1 MNTEPEPAKIQ
12 ENPKLQGQYRGLKP
26 FQPGVSGNPAGRP
39 RKRPQS
45 EANDELLRSEVPEI
59 MRTSMN
65 KGMGK
70 EVLAKGATWADA
82 IAYGLARKAVAGD
95 SAAAKELRE
104 SVEGKSVQRVEL
116 TSPEDKGFEV
126 KVSFEMPA
134 SPRIEKRIASVVEE
148 KIIEAVTAKE
158 LEDEESAK

>member
-1 MNTEPEPAKIQ
+1 MA
-12 ENPKLQGQYRGLKP
+12 NPT
-26 FQPGVSGNPAGRP
+26 GNPATLKPWGPNNPPPIGGRP

-45 EANDELLRSEVPEI
+45 EANEELLRSEIPEV
-59 MRTSMN
+59 MRLSMN

-70 EVLAKGATWADA
+70 EVLKKGACWADA

-126 KVSFEMPA
+126 KVTFEMPA
-134 SPRIEKRIASVVEE
+134 KARTIEE
-148 KIIEAVTAKE
+148 KIESKVIEAAVVNEIARI
-158 LEDEESAK
+158 EEEEETKS

>member
-1 MNTEPEPAKIQ
+1 
-12 ENPKLQGQYRGLKP
+12 
-26 FQPGVSGNPAGRP
+26 
-39 RKRPQS
+39 
-45 EANDELLRSEVPEI
+45 
-59 MRTSMN
+59 MN

-70 EVLAKGATWADA
+70 EVLKKGACWADA

-126 KVSFEMPA
+126 KVTFEMPA
-134 SPRIEKRIASVVEE
+134 KVRAIEEKVIEAAVVES
-148 KIIEAVTAKE
+148 VTQQ
-158 LEDEESAK
+158 LEDEESSKTSE

>member
-1 MNTEPEPAKIQ
+1 MNYTEAAPMPTETSIS
-12 ENPKLQGQYRGLKP
+12 NLKP
-26 FQPGVSGNPAGRP
+26 AWQPGQSGNPHGRP

-45 EANDELLRSEVPEI
+45 EANEELLRAEVPEV
-59 MRTSMN
+59 MRVSMN

-70 EVLAKGATWADA
+70 EVLKKGACWADA

-95 SAAAKELRE
+95 ATAAKELRE

-126 KVSFEMPA
+126 KVTFEMPA
-134 SPRIEKRIASVVEE
+134 KARIIEERIENKVIEAAVVETV
-148 KIIEAVTAKE
+148 AQQ
-158 LEDEESAK
+158 LEDEEAK